1 MKYLL
6 IQNKGELDVRLIS
19 LMGGSTKSNDHTKIG
34 QFGTGLKYAISWLVR
49 NNVQFRLFVGE
60 SEVKITSAE
69 QTIGENIFTEI
80 YCNGQSMN
88 ITTHYGY
95 QWQAWQALREIWC
108 NAMDEGEHHKNTID
122 SRSNIIGCAD
132 KTRFYIEQTK
142 DIADV
147 LEKWDSYFLDAQPL
161 FENENVAIYPNTTDK
176 LKLYK
181 NGVLILDSDYH
192 KSLYNYDLKTTELN
206 ELRQYQG
213 YHAHDI
219 AEALLQ
225 SNKEVI
231 KGLLEAVKN
240 KKELMEVRMDWS
252 YATHVKTK
260 VKSIFAGWL
269 FLHPDSTDK
278 AISGKSVRVS
288 SSLFKILQDAGLPTE
303 KIKSFAGGYY
313 GGGGSGFSSNSDMK
327 YKPVSNPELQHRIFA
342 IAVKYGSDMQYSIA
356 VPHGKDFDFLI
367 SHRTVIFNS
376 SLETL
381 SDKDLEATVLIGIL
395 HAQEGNLYRSL
406 KRLIKFAMNG
416 RNFIKI
422 FFGKDKLSEK
432 KPEYIEYADT
442 PKHTDELDLLP
453 F

>member
-49 NNVQFRLFVGE
+49 HNVKFHLFVGE
-60 SEVKITSAE
+60 SEVKITSSE
-69 QTIGENIFTEI
+69 QTIGDKVFTEI

-108 NAMDEGEHHKNTID
+108 NAIDEGEHSKTTVD
-122 SRSNIIGCAD
+122 ARSKITGAAGVT
-132 KTRFYIEQTK
+132 KFYIEQTK
-142 DIADV
+142 DIAEV
-147 LEKWDSYFLDAQPL
+147 LDKWDSYFLNAYPL
-161 FENENVAIYPNTTDK
+161 FENDKVAIYPNTTDK

-181 NGVLILDSDYH
+181 NGVLILDSEYY
-192 KSLYNYDLKTTELN
+192 KSIYNYDLKTTELN

-213 YHAHDI
+213 YHAYDI
-219 AEALLQ
+219 GEAILQ
-225 SNKEVI
+225 SNREVV
-231 KGLLEAVKN
+231 KGLLEAIKN
-240 KKELMEVRMDWS
+240 KKSVIEATMDWN
-252 YATHVKTK
+252 YCTHEKPK
-260 VKSIFAGWL
+260 VKSIFSGWL

-278 AISGKSVRVS
+278 AIAGKSVRVS
-288 SSLFKILQDAGLPTE
+288 SSLFKLLYDAGLPTE
-303 KIKSFAGGYY
+303 KVKSFSGGYY
-313 GGGGSGFSSNSDMK
+313 GGGGSGFNSNSDMK
-327 YKPVSNPELQHRIFA
+327 YKPVSNPDLQHKIFV
-342 IAVKYGSDMQYSIA
+342 IATKYGSDLQYSIA
-356 VPHGKDFDFLI
+356 VPHSKDFDFLI
-367 SHRTVIFNS
+367 SHNLVIFNS
-376 SLETL
+376 ALESL

-422 FFGKDKLSEK
+422 FFGRDKISTK
-432 KPEYIEYADT
+432 SPKYIEYADT
-442 PKHTDELDLLP
+442 PKVKEDDLLP